1 MAAKKQLKKTVAQKV
16 NKDAKP
22 SEAEPRVV
30 SDEVYRCPRCGH
42 KYPKQDGNFNV
53 SKSPLFKGN
62 NGYVVYCKKCV
73 AEMFDENVAFFD
85 KDEDA
90 AMERVC
96 QIIDLCVNETAWA
109 AARKIS
115 ANRNRM
121 SGYFSKLNIRQS
133 SEDSTYS
140 DTLVRRFEAE
150 AEMPNEASD
159 TDDTSVNLD
168 VIRRF
173 GLGFSDSD
181 YDTLQGEYDSWVE
194 RCGAPVDKRQ
204 DELYVSMWDLMK
216 IIVKDMLEKDSAIII
231 GMDYSIS
238 LKHAI
243 KPRAFLIK
251 ERNKLDSVA
260 WAIEYENQMIAE
272 NAHAYFT
279 YEMLNKNRCLKRP
292 FYPRKN
298 EDVLTRAKNPFAIP
312 RQQGEIRIVACD
324 IATEGGDSNDNSIF
338 CCIRALPESMEYKTS
353 DVNGD
358 HVEVKQGYRRQVL
371 YMEPQ
376 TEFETTKQAIRIKQL
391 FTDFDADYCVLDTR
405 NAGIA
410 ICDALAKVLYDVER
424 NVEYEPW
431 TCMNDDNLK
440 SRIVIAGQK
449 EVVFSIKA
457 QLETNSR
464 IAVCM
469 KNTLNSKMIELM
481 VPNQE
486 GVEELQRF
494 VPDYATADVE
504 TQLFYERPF
513 LETVALINEMI
524 SLEYTVQN
532 QTGLIK
538 IEEKSGAR
546 KDRYTSVSY
555 GNYFIELLEQDLFSD
570 SSEYEYVTLF
580 N

>member
-159 TDDTSVNLD
+159 TGDTSVNLD

-204 DELYVSMWDLMK
+204 DELYVSICYLKLNLQNSVRNGAAGVGALANSYKAFIEAATTEIEDRKKKAESEMQLSPLGVMIRD
-216 IIVKDMLEKDSAIII
+216 IEEHCPADFYKDQ
-231 GMDYSIS
+231 
-238 LKHAI
+238 
-243 KPRAFLIK
+243 
-251 ERNKLDSVA
+251 KL
-260 WAIEYENQMIAE
+260 Y
-272 NAHAYFT
+272 
-279 YEMLNKNRCLKRP
+279 
-292 FYPRKN
+292 
-298 EDVLTRAKNPFAIP
+298 
-312 RQQGEIRIVACD
+312 
-324 IATEGGDSNDNSIF
+324 
-338 CCIRALPESMEYKTS
+338 
-353 DVNGD
+353 
-358 HVEVKQGYRRQVL
+358 
-371 YMEPQ
+371 
-376 TEFETTKQAIRIKQL
+376 
-391 FTDFDADYCVLDTR
+391 ADYDHLREYITR
-405 NAGIA
+405 FMTRPLN
-410 ICDALAKVLYDVER
+410 
-424 NVEYEPW
+424 
-431 TCMNDDNLK
+431 NLLTG
-440 SRIVIAGQK
+440 SK
-449 EVVFSIKA
+449 EMDKEFNLSG
-457 QLETNSR
+457 S
-464 IAVCM
+464 
-469 KNTLNSKMIELM
+469 
-481 VPNQE
+481 
-486 GVEELQRF
+486 EE
-494 VPDYATADVE
+494 
-504 TQLFYERPF
+504 
-513 LETVALINEMI
+513 
-524 SLEYTVQN
+524 
-532 QTGLIK
+532 
-538 IEEKSGAR
+538 
-546 KDRYTSVSY
+546 
-555 GNYFIELLEQDLFSD
+555 
-570 SSEYEYVTLF
+570 
-580 N
+580 

>member
-410 ICDALAKVLYDVER
+410 IYDALAKVLYDVER

>member
-216 IIVKDMLEKDSAIII
+216 IIVKEMLEKDSAIII

-410 ICDALAKVLYDVER
+410 IYDALAKVLYDVER